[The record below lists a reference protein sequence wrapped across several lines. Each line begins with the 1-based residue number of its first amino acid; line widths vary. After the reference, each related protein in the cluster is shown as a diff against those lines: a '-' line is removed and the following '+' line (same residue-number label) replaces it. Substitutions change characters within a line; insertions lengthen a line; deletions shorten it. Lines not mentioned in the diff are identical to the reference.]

1 MSDPSTVRAYPVPT
15 APPPY
20 EGAREDLFDW
30 ARAGRYV
37 LFSLGSVR
45 RRPGL
50 FLVVAAGTVLLASAA
65 LAVLPKTYE
74 VESRLLA
81 QRSPVLSVRADVG
94 QSDPTRAAAEL
105 IVGTDNLHAIIVQTN
120 LLEEWRRRR
129 LPILRLKDWLMQHI
143 AGPPRRDDLLD
154 SLTGLLQKNLVV
166 WTTPDGTVA
175 IRLRWPDGL
184 MAYRLVDAAEQSFL
198 EKRHVLEVSTI
209 AEQIS
214 ILEAHAARLKEQVEK
229 EVADLQRLR
238 DASTPERLRQA
249 PRPAPLRLI
258 DPEVMNL
265 RVLLDAKRRA
275 ISDLEELQR
284 RHLLELQT
292 RLAEQ
297 RTAYSESHPSV
308 VGLQQSI
315 ESLQTESPQLTA
327 LRQEEAELRR
337 KLAKYPD
344 GPSGAVTGMPN
355 VPAELFRADIGG
367 DEDSS
372 VEYARAQL
380 RFAVGQ
386 HAAIRERI
394 TAARIDLDTAQ
405 AAFKYRYSVVIPPEI
420 PRGPI
425 RPRAARVMLAAVVA
439 GLLLALFATTVAD
452 LRAGVVLEQWQVEDL
467 IGSSKAI
474 VKLRFPWPPGQ
485 LPPDSR

>member
-292 RLAEQ
+292 RLAE
-297 RTAYSESHPSV
+297 P
-308 VGLQQSI
+308 
-315 ESLQTESPQLTA
+315 
-327 LRQEEAELRR
+327 ELRR
-337 KLAKYPD
+337 KLAKYPA